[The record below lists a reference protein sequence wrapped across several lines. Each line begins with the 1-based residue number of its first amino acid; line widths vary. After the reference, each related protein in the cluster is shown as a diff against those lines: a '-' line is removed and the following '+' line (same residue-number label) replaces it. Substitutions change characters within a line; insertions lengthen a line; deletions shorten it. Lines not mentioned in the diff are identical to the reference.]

1 MRKMLFLDTER
12 CTGCMNC
19 VLFCS
24 QRNEGVSGPSSARIH
39 VDLNPFSGKY
49 VPLYCLQCRKA
60 PCAEVCP
67 TGAIC
72 RQPGEDYWTIDYE
85 ACIGCMACVN
95 ACPFGAMFI
104 DPVSE
109 KVLKCET
116 CAGDPL
122 CARVCPTQALYWGSA
137 ADRKNYQKTK
147 TGKQTA

>member
-1 MRKMLFLDTER
+1 MRNMLFLDVKR

-24 QRNEGVSGPSSARIH
+24 QYNEDVSGPSSARIF
-39 VDLNPFSGKY
+39 VDLNPLSGEY
-49 VPLYCLQCRKA
+49 VPLYCLQCKKA
-60 PCAEVCP
+60 ACAEACP
-67 TGAIC
+67 VGSISK
-72 RQPGEDYWTIDYE
+72 RPGEDYWSVNYE
-85 ACIGCMACVN
+85 TCIGCRACVT

-116 CAGDPL
+116 CGGDPL
-122 CARVCPTQALYWGSA
+122 CARVCPTQALFWGNA

-147 TGKQTA
+147 AGKRSS

>member
-1 MRKMLFLDTER
+1 MRNMLFLDVKL

-24 QRNEGVSGPSSARIH
+24 QYNEDVSGPSSARIF
-39 VDLNPFSGKY
+39 VDLNPLSGEY
-49 VPLYCLQCRKA
+49 VPLYCLQCKKA
-60 PCAEVCP
+60 ACAEACP
-67 TGAIC
+67 VGSISK
-72 RQPGEDYWTIDYE
+72 RPGEDYWSVNYE
-85 ACIGCMACVN
+85 TCIGCRACVT

-116 CAGDPL
+116 CGGDPL
-122 CARVCPTQALYWGSA
+122 CARVCPTQALFWGNA

-147 TGKQTA
+147 AGKRSS

>member
-1 MRKMLFLDTER
+1 LDVKR

-24 QRNEGVSGPSSARIH
+24 QYNEDVSGPSSARIC
-39 VDLNPFSGKY
+39 VDLNPLSGEY
-49 VPLYCLQCRKA
+49 VPLYCLQCKKA
-60 PCAEVCP
+60 ACAEACP
-67 TGAIC
+67 VGSISK
-72 RQPGEDYWTIDYE
+72 RPGEDYWSVDYE
-85 ACIGCMACVN
+85 TCIGCRACVT

-116 CAGDPL
+116 CGGDPL
-122 CARVCPTQALYWGSA
+122 CARVCPTQALFWGSA

-147 TGKQTA
+147 AGNRSS